1 MYETMTYEV
10 IMQRMLGRVPESF
23 DKREGSI
30 IFDALAPAAAELA
43 QMYIGLDVILNQTFA
58 DTATGEHLEK
68 RCAERGIVR
77 KGATCAVV
85 KGSFLPENIDV
96 LGKRFSCGLYNY
108 VVKEATETAGVYLL
122 ECETSGAAPNAVTG
136 RLIPIEYIPGLQSAW
151 IEDSQESANFGE
163 DAESDDSLRERYF
176 ENVRNQAFGGNIA
189 DYRAKVMAI
198 EGVGGVK
205 VTPVWNGGGTVKLT
219 IIASDD
225 LNNNNDEFIQGVQEE
240 IDAIAP
246 IGHVVTVEGVKVRP
260 IDIVTNITYET
271 AETTWDFDSVK
282 GQIEEAVKEYFSE
295 LAKTWDKKDNLVVRI
310 SGIEQKILDC
320 PGIIDIQHTKLDGS
334 EFNIYLETN
343 EIPVLGGISDES

>member
-10 IMQRMLGRVPESF
+10 IMQQMLDRVPDSF

-43 QMYIGLDVILNQTFA
+43 QMYIGLDVVLNQTFA
-58 DTATGEHLEK
+58 DTATEKYLDK

-77 KGATCAVV
+77 KAATCAVV
-85 KGSFLPENIDV
+85 KGTFMPESIDV

-108 VVKEATETAGVYLL
+108 IVTEATETAGVYLL
-122 ECETSGAAPNAVTG
+122 ECETCGEAPNAVTG
-136 RLIPIEYIPGLQSAW
+136 RLIPIDYIPGLQSAE
-151 IEDSQESANFGE
+151 IEDPPEQGNYGE
-163 DAESDDSLRERYF
+163 NAESDDSLRERYF

-198 EGVGGVK
+198 NGVGGVK

-219 IIASDD
+219 VIASDD
-225 LNNNNDEFIQGVQEE
+225 QNNDADLVRSVQET

-246 IGHVVTVEGVKVRP
+246 IGHVVTVEGVKVRS

-271 AETTWDFDSVK
+271 AETTWDFDSAK
-282 GQIEEAVKEYFSE
+282 GQIVEAVTAYFNE
-295 LAKTWDKKDNLVVRI
+295 LAKTWDEKDSLSVRI

-320 PGIIDIQHTKLDGS
+320 PGIIDVQHTKLDGS
-334 EFNIYLETN
+334 ESNIYLEAD
-343 EIPVLGGISDES
+343 EIPALGGISDES